1 MALVASGL
9 LNKQV
14 GGELNISEITVQGT
28 RPGARLLFHDS
39 PRACRSPDPVPS
51 RPYYRWIARHP
62 RTKRRECSVKVDLAT
77 KTGKFP
83 VCRRS
88 THWGSTPPQEPVTDR
103 FRLTPGPRVLQL
115 LPKSPPETRPI
126 RRHAIRRHAIQRHA
140 IQVSFSRQLPPT
152 IYCGVSLTLL
162 LRFCTVLTLTAISVF
177 SINAGLNTSAS
188 LKKICRAGA
197 GLLSFI
203 LKTYREC

>member
-1 MALVASGL
+1 MGLTFHKPTCTKTSRYQSGQL
-9 LNKQV
+9 
-14 GGELNISEITVQGT
+14 
-28 RPGARLLFHDS
+28 P
-39 PRACRSPDPVPS
+39 RSPFLATFLFADD
-51 RPYYRWIARHP
+51 P
-62 RTKRRECSVKVDLAT
+62 RTGVQLLPKK
-77 KTGKFP
+77 
-83 VCRRS
+83 
-88 THWGSTPPQEPVTDR
+88 PVTDR

-126 RRHAIRRHAIQRHA
+126 RRHAI
-140 IQVSFSRQLPPT
+140 QVSFSQQLPPT
-152 IYCGVSLTLL
+152 IYCGASLTLL

-203 LKTYREC
+203 PKTYREC